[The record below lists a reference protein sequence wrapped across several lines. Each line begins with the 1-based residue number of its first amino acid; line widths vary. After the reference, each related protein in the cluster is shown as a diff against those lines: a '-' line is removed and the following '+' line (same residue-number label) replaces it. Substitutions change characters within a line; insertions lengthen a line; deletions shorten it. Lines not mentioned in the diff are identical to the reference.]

1 MKTFVST
8 VALFAAATALVVLPA
23 NSAPR
28 QKCQAGT
35 FWSQAKGQCV
45 AAGSQVKPKPSC
57 LTFDADGGISSG
69 PCAS

>member
-1 MKTFVST
+1 MKTFFST
-8 VALFAAATALVVLPA
+8 VALFAAATALVALPA

-45 AAGSQVKPKPSC
+45 EAGSQVKPKPSC
-57 LTFDADGGISSG
+57 ITFNADGGVGSA

>member
-8 VALFAAATALVVLPA
+8 VALFAAATALVALPA

-35 FWSQAKGQCV
+35 FWSTAQGQCV

-57 LTFDADGGISSG
+57 MTFTADGGVSNV

>member
-8 VALFAAATALVVLPA
+8 VALIAAATALVALPA
-23 NSAPR
+23 NAAPR
-28 QKCQAGT
+28 QKCQAGK
-35 FWSQAKGQCV
+35 FWSQTKGQCV

-57 LTFDADGGISSG
+57 MTFNAEGGVGSA